1 MTRQTWTAAVSALI
15 FVIAAAVLAMTPVP
29 FVTYAPG
36 ATFDVLAD
44 ADQPPIDIVGAPS
57 YSATG
62 TLLIASTSVTRPG
75 APVSLPEVLYAHA
88 AADRE
93 VFPRDAVYAAGAT
106 NAEIRNREVA
116 QLATAQSDAAA
127 AALRAAG
134 FTVRQVPMVQ
144 SVAQTGPAVDKLFP
158 GDFVLEIDGVPTAT
172 TAAVR
177 TEIEKRAIGDPVT
190 FTVQRDLPDGT
201 RERLAVK
208 IDTTASKT
216 QASLPVWGGNLT
228 MGYSYDP
235 RISFHLD
242 SSLGGPT
249 SGLILALGVY
259 DRITPDNVVNGRVV
273 SGAGTID
280 GVGNVAAVGGI
291 KEKLVSAERAGAEV
305 FFVPSG
311 NCVDMEGVSAR
322 ARIVS
327 VSTLDDAINALDAL
341 ADPATEALVKGC
353 T

>member
-1 MTRQTWTAAVSALI
+1 M
-15 FVIAAAVLAMTPVP
+15 
-29 FVTYAPG
+29 
-36 ATFDVLAD
+36 
-44 ADQPPIDIVGAPS
+44 
-57 YSATG
+57 
-62 TLLIASTSVTRPG
+62 
-75 APVSLPEVLYAHA
+75 LYAHA
-88 AADRE
+88 APDRE

-106 NAEIRNREVA
+106 NAEIRSKEVA
-116 QLATAQSDAAA
+116 QLGAAQSDAAA

-134 FTVRQVPMVQ
+134 FPVRQVPMVQ
-144 SVAQTGPAVDKLFP
+144 SVAQTGPAADKLFP
-158 GDFVLEIDGVPTAT
+158 GDFVLEIDGVATAT

-177 TEIEKRAIGDPVT
+177 AQIEKRAIGDPVT

-201 RERLAVK
+201 RGRLSVK

-228 MGYSYDP
+228 MGYSYEP
-235 RISFHLD
+235 RITFHLD

-249 SGLILALGVY
+249 AGLILALGVY
-259 DRITPDNVVNGRVV
+259 DRITADNVINGRIV

-311 NCVDMEGVSAR
+311 NCADMDGVPLRKNNLTGPIALVLGSEGSGVSQLVKKLCDGVVRLDMA
-322 ARIVS
+322 AQGTGVDSYNVS
-327 VSTLDDAINALDAL
+327 VAAGIILYEIQSQRAAQNA
-341 ADPATEALVKGC
+341 
-353 T
+353 